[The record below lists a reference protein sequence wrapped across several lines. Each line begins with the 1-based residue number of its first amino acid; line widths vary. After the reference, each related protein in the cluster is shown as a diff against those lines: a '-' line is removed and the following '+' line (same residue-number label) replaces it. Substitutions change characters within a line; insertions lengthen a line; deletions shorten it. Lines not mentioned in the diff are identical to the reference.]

1 MSENKP
7 EQEVLSSAE
16 GDKLALKLGAT
27 RNLIVVSDIH
37 ATCRMA
43 VCPEEIALT
52 DGGTYRPSPF
62 QEKINAM
69 WWSFWHEWV
78 PKVTRGELWD
88 LCINGELVDG
98 RHHNT
103 TTQFTQNPDNQREAS
118 KTIIR
123 PVVNLCPGRFF
134 ATSGTPVH
142 SGESGCD
149 DESVARELGAVPD
162 DTGRHARYELWIRVG
177 SALCHV
183 MHHIGTTGRT
193 HYESSAPMGEL
204 GEALT
209 EAGRWEDEPPQFII
223 RSHRHRYVEVR
234 IPTSK
239 GFAAVAVTPGWQA
252 KTPFAYRTA
261 GARQSPPQFG
271 GLLIRQ
277 GDEEAY
283 TRPKVWTI
291 GRPRVE

>member
-1 MSENKP
+1 MATK
-7 EQEVLSSAE
+7 LSSR
-16 GDKLALKLGAT
+16 KGAKEAVGTT

-37 ATCRMA
+37 GSCKMA
-43 VCPEEIALT
+43 VPPPRPFKLT
-52 DGGTYRPSPF
+52 DGGYYLPSGL
-62 QEKINAM
+62 QKKM
-69 WWSFWHEWV
+69 LVFWNEFWRVWV
-78 PKVTRGELWD
+78 PKATRGEPWD
-88 LCINGELVDG
+88 LCINGETVDG
-98 RHHNT
+98 VHHKS
-103 TTQFTQNPDNQREAS
+103 TTQYTQNKTNQKDAA
-118 KTIIR
+118 IAILR
-123 PVVNLCPGRFF
+123 PIVDLCPGRLFV
-134 ATSGTPVH
+134 TSGTPVH

-149 DESVARELGAVPD
+149 DEGVAEALGAVPD
-162 DTGRHARYELWIRVG
+162 KTGRHARYELWIRVG
-177 SALCHV
+177 TALCHI

-209 EAGRWEDEPPQFII
+209 EAGRWEDEPPQFIV

-252 KTPFAYRTA
+252 KTPFAYRIA

-291 GRPRVE
+291 GRPGVE